1 MKWDLIYRLSNTRNL
16 KYKEKG
22 KKIEKIYEI
31 RKK

>member
-1 MKWDLIYRLSNTRNL
+1 MRNL

-31 RKK
+31 RKNEKNLIFMKT